1 METVMLLLDIV
12 KRLILDTY
20 MQLSHNHWWKTAKA
34 TRLPQLLKL
43 NEQQFYLFDQIQTSQ
58 RGGQLLVQSYFPLSL
73 KSHISNFG
81 EMTTF

>member
-12 KRLILDTY
+12 KRLILDAY

-58 RGGQLLVQSYFPLSL
+58 RGGQL
-73 KSHISNFG
+73 
-81 EMTTF
+81 